1 MYTFVCTI
9 RSNVGSPAVSV
20 WVTHPAARI
29 STRYGTDRFHAGANI
44 RMRQTKPARQQRSY
58 QQTPIPC
65 WALPRGAQLNGA
77 GAHRITL
84 RADNITGVTYRD
96 HLFRIDRSKVGFPM
110 PGRIV
115 SLGYRYTF

>member
-44 RMRQTKPARQQRSY
+44 RMADKQN
-58 QQTPIPC
+58 
-65 WALPRGAQLNGA
+65 PRGSRGA
-77 GAHRITL
+77 TNRRLYPAGR
-84 RADNITGVTYRD
+84 YRGG
-96 HLFRIDRSKVGFPM
+96 HS
-110 PGRIV
+110 
-115 SLGYRYTF
+115 